1 MLPAVQMNHGGKLT
15 MNLFKISLTALL
27 SICAPVLM
35 AVAETSPDAQQLL
48 AADRAWAEAAAA
60 RDVEKLV
67 TFWSDDAVDYF
78 PEKPAAVGRDAI
90 IALVRSNRSDP
101 GYSLH
106 WQADAAVVSDSGE
119 LGYTSGRFT
128 ATFGTEDGGTVTRTG
143 HYLCIWRK
151 QDDGQWKCI
160 LETSVFEPGAA

>member
-1 MLPAVQMNHGGKLT
+1 MNR
-15 MNLFKISLTALL
+15 FKNSLIALL
-27 SICAPVLM
+27 LICAPGLTV
-35 AVAETSPDAQQLL
+35 VAEPSPDSQQLL

-60 RDVEKLV
+60 RDVEKV
-67 TFWSDDAVDYF
+67 ITFWSEDAVDYF

-128 ATFGTEDGGTVTRTG
+128 ATFGTEDGATVTRTG

-160 LETSVFEPGAA
+160 LETSVFESGAA